1 MLPWTV
7 SQGVSVKCYPG
18 RPCHMSARYSTSDG
32 KGTSNLKRKVGP
44 SPKLHRA
51 QVLQRYAAWVR
62 QTLLQCREVA
72 SPLEKLLCRV
82 SCPSPVMRGLLAF
95 LGHGYVD
102 GVSGVV
108 WDGAPS
114 DFSSYHLQCAVKDF
128 LIPLTRVRVVPVD
141 FSPQPFDLRL
151 QLNDLRLELDDLQLQ
166 SIERSIRRR

>member
-1 MLPWTV
+1 MLREF
-7 SQGVSVKCYPG
+7 GKHC
-18 RPCHMSARYSTSDG
+18 CSAAKSRRLW
-32 KGTSNLKRKVGP
+32 KNC
-44 SPKLHRA
+44 
-51 QVLQRYAAWVR
+51 YAALAAR
-62 QTLLQCREVA
+62 LGAEH
-72 SPLEKLLCRV
+72 
-82 SCPSPVMRGLLAF
+82 SCALLLAF

-114 DFSSYHLQCAVKDF
+114 ACSSYHLRCAVKDF

-141 FSPQPFDLRL
+141 FSPQSFDLRL